1 MPDDGRQRGETA
13 TGRPVNDGADGA
25 ALPTRR
31 SGRLGRTVRNVVL
44 IGIMLAAIVGAGRW
58 GYWQWSHV
66 SETDA
71 RIVADMIVVSSRVSG
86 WVVARPVDEGAAV
99 ANGAV
104 LVAIDARDAKLQI
117 DEVDARIA
125 GFAAERERLAAE
137 RTMLEGST
145 LSRLR
150 AARSHADAARVTVS
164 ASREQRDLAQADYD
178 RVSALQAGVVS
189 QQRIDAARSAFSR
202 AAERFLTAQADF
214 AAAEADVAEAQAAMG
229 ELLVLDRRVEILRQ
243 QEAET
248 IARHDRLALD
258 VADRTVRSGI
268 DGVVSQV
275 FVDVGEYVSPGQRL
289 MMIHD
294 PRAIRI
300 EANIKE
306 TDLRHIAPGMPV
318 AVHVDAYPD
327 RTFDGRVDRIGV
339 AATSE
344 FALLPNPNPSG
355 NFTKVTQRLPV
366 RIAIDQRD
374 GLLRPGMMVVI
385 DLDIPGR

>member
-99 ANGAV
+99 AKGAV

-145 LSRLR
+145 LSATLPRPITTVSVRCRPVSSRSSASTRR
-150 AARSHADAARVTVS
+150 AAPS
-164 ASREQRDLAQADYD
+164 A
-178 RVSALQAGVVS
+178 V
-189 QQRIDAARSAFSR
+189 
-202 AAERFLTAQADF
+202 
-214 AAAEADVAEAQAAMG
+214 
-229 ELLVLDRRVEILRQ
+229 
-243 QEAET
+243 
-248 IARHDRLALD
+248 
-258 VADRTVRSGI
+258 
-268 DGVVSQV
+268 
-275 FVDVGEYVSPGQRL
+275 P
-289 MMIHD
+289 
-294 PRAIRI
+294 
-300 EANIKE
+300 
-306 TDLRHIAPGMPV
+306 
-318 AVHVDAYPD
+318 
-327 RTFDGRVDRIGV
+327 
-339 AATSE
+339 
-344 FALLPNPNPSG
+344 PSG
-355 NFTKVTQRLPV
+355 S
-366 RIAIDQRD
+366 
-374 GLLRPGMMVVI
+374 
-385 DLDIPGR
+385 

>member
-1 MPDDGRQRGETA
+1 
-13 TGRPVNDGADGA
+13 
-25 ALPTRR
+25 
-31 SGRLGRTVRNVVL
+31 
-44 IGIMLAAIVGAGRW
+44 
-58 GYWQWSHV
+58 
-66 SETDA
+66 
-71 RIVADMIVVSSRVSG
+71 
-86 WVVARPVDEGAAV
+86 
-99 ANGAV
+99 
-104 LVAIDARDAKLQI
+104 
-117 DEVDARIA
+117 
-125 GFAAERERLAAE
+125 
-137 RTMLEGST
+137 
-145 LSRLR
+145 
-150 AARSHADAARVTVS
+150 
-164 ASREQRDLAQADYD
+164 
-178 RVSALQAGVVS
+178 
-189 QQRIDAARSAFSR
+189 
-202 AAERFLTAQADF
+202 
-214 AAAEADVAEAQAAMG
+214 MG